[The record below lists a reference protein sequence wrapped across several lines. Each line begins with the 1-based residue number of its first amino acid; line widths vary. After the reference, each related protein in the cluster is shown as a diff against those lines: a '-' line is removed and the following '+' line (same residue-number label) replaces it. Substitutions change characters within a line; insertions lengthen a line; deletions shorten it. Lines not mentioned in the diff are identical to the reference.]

1 MSNSRK
7 PPALKVLQGTFRP
20 DRANPA
26 EPRPDRSVP
35 FPPERLS
42 PQAKAAWR
50 ELAQVAD
57 GMGVLTEGDP
67 VALEAM
73 AGALADLRD
82 ARESLQRP
90 MEIKSKDGT

>member
-1 MSNSRK
+1 MGNPRK
-7 PPALKVLQGTFRP
+7 PTALKELQGTFRP

-42 PQAKAAWR
+42 DQAKAAWR
-50 ELAQVAD
+50 ELAEIAD
-57 GMGVLTEGDP
+57 GLGVLTEGDP

-82 ARESLQRP
+82 ARASLDAP